1 MKTILTTTLA
11 AFLLLC
17 CVASPINTSA
27 EGNVTPAMKLFWGKF
42 QSAVAKNDKEA
53 VAAMTKFPLSM
64 PYGVRSIRTKAQLLK
79 DYGKI
84 FDAETKKC
92 FAAASPQVEDAKA
105 KKFSINCGEA
115 MMYWFEFSG
124 GTYKFAAVDNVNE

>member
-1 MKTILTTTLA
+1 MKTILTITLA
-11 AFLLLC
+11 TLLLC
-17 CVASPINTSA
+17 HVAPFNASA
-27 EGNVTPAMKLFWGKF
+27 EGNVSPAMKLFWGKF

-92 FAAASPQVEDAKA
+92 FAAASPQVEDAKV